1 MVTEVALS
9 KYDALL
15 SLVSYTTDTKK
26 DQYGGHFGLNR
37 GTVENAAQ
45 RVQNGARNVL
55 EKN

>member
-1 MVTEVALS
+1 MLFSHSFLTQLTQE
-9 KYDALL
+9 
-15 SLVSYTTDTKK
+15 K

-45 RVQNGARNVL
+45 HVQNGARNVL